1 VNGLQTPVQN
11 ANPGYRA
18 LSTEPVGPV
27 GRVSGPPRIF
37 EMNLKDHAVHRRTP
51 LIEMS
56 RAVVTAIAAQ
66 KGGTGKTALAG
77 SLASQWAYAG
87 VRTLLIDL
95 DQQANLTYAYGVD
108 PTQLEAT
115 VVDVL
120 APRNSVPA
128 EDVVVHEVH
137 GAPGLDLLPCDERAE
152 ALDTQLRSE
161 TMGVFKLKDALEPLL
176 EHYDRVLIDCPP
188 NVGELT
194 VSALLVADEIVCPV
208 KMGDSNALRGL
219 SRLSQTVEK
228 LNRRGAKVCIKK
240 LVRVE
245 CDQSQMS
252 YRLNQEALRRL
263 SRRLKLP
270 VARTQLRARAAW
282 RTAITQDVPL
292 ILLDGHDRGTR
303 EAQDDI
309 HQLAKELWPRVAF
322 PSPNEIKA
330 QRKVMSVPERR
341 AA

>member
-1 VNGLQTPVQN
+1 
-11 ANPGYRA
+11 
-18 LSTEPVGPV
+18 
-27 GRVSGPPRIF
+27 
-37 EMNLKDHAVHRRTP
+37 
-51 LIEMS
+51 MS

-108 PTQLEAT
+108 PAELDAT

-128 EDVVVHEVH
+128 EEVVLHDVH

-176 EHYDRVLIDCPP
+176 DEYERVLIDCPP

-219 SRLSQTVEK
+219 NRLSQTVEK
-228 LNRRGAKVCIKK
+228 LNKRGAGVTIKK
-240 LVRVE
+240 LVKVE
-245 CDQSQMS
+245 CDPTQMS
-252 YRLNQEALRRL
+252 YRLNQDALRRL
-263 SRRLKLP
+263 ARRLKLP
-270 VARTQLRARAAW
+270 VARTEVRARAAW

-292 ILLDGHDRGTR
+292 ILMDAHDRSTR
-303 EAQDDI
+303 EAQADV
-309 HQLAKELWPRVAF
+309 HQLAKELWPRVKF
-322 PSPNEIKA
+322 PPPEAIKA
-330 QRKVMSVPERR
+330 RRKALSVPERR

>member
-1 VNGLQTPVQN
+1 MP
-11 ANPGYRA
+11 
-18 LSTEPVGPV
+18 
-27 GRVSGPPRIF
+27 
-37 EMNLKDHAVHRRTP
+37 
-51 LIEMS
+51 

-108 PTQLEAT
+108 PADLDAT

-128 EDVVVHEVH
+128 KDVVLHEVH
-137 GAPGLDLLPCDERAE
+137 GVPGLDLLPCDERAE

-176 EHYDRVLIDCPP
+176 DRYERVLIDCPP

-228 LNRRGAKVCIKK
+228 LNRRGAGVRIKK
-240 LVRVE
+240 LVKVE
-245 CDQSQMS
+245 CDPAQTS
-252 YRLNQEALRRL
+252 YRLNQDALRRL
-263 SRRLKLP
+263 ARRLKLP
-270 VARTQLRARAAW
+270 VARTEVRARAAW
-282 RTAITQDVPL
+282 RTAITQDIPL

-303 EAQDDI
+303 EAQGDL
-309 HQLAKELWPRVAF
+309 HHLAKELWPRVKF
-322 PSPNEIKA
+322 PSPDVIKA
-330 QRKVMSVPERR
+330 KRKILAMPDTR

>member
-1 VNGLQTPVQN
+1 M
-11 ANPGYRA
+11 A
-18 LSTEPVGPV
+18 
-27 GRVSGPPRIF
+27 
-37 EMNLKDHAVHRRTP
+37 
-51 LIEMS
+51 

-87 VRTLLIDL
+87 FRTLLVDL
-95 DQQANLTYAYGVD
+95 DQQANLTYAFAVD
-108 PTQLEAT
+108 PTELEAT

-120 APRNSVPA
+120 APRNSVPV
-128 EDVVVHEVH
+128 EDVVLHRVH
-137 GAPGLDLLPCDERAE
+137 GVPDLDLLPCDERAE

-176 EHYDRVLIDCPP
+176 AEYDRVVMDCPP

-219 SRLSQTVEK
+219 SRLTQTVEK
-228 LNRRGAKVCIKK
+228 LKRRGAQVRIKS

-245 CDQSQMS
+245 CDPSQLS
-252 YRLNQEALRRL
+252 YQLNSQALKRLARRL
-263 SRRLKLP
+263 RVP
-270 VARTQLRARAAW
+270 VARTELRARAAW

-292 ILLDGHDRGTR
+292 ILLDGRDRGTR
-303 EAQDDI
+303 EAQMDV
-309 HQLAKELWPRVAF
+309 HRLARELWPRVDF
-322 PSPNEIKA
+322 PYPSEIRS
-330 QRKVMSVPERR
+330 QRKAGLATRLR

>member
-1 VNGLQTPVQN
+1 M
-11 ANPGYRA
+11 A
-18 LSTEPVGPV
+18 
-27 GRVSGPPRIF
+27 
-37 EMNLKDHAVHRRTP
+37 
-51 LIEMS
+51 

-87 VRTLLIDL
+87 FRTLLVDL
-95 DQQANLTYAYGVD
+95 DQQANLTYALAVD
-108 PTQLEAT
+108 PTALEAT

-120 APRNSVPA
+120 APRNSVPV
-128 EDVVVHEVH
+128 EDVVLHGAH
-137 GAPGLDLLPCDERAE
+137 GAPDLDLLPCDERAE

-161 TMGVFKLKDALEPLL
+161 TMGVFRLKDALEPLL
-176 EHYDRVLIDCPP
+176 DHYDRVVMDCPP

-219 SRLSQTVEK
+219 SRLTQTVEK
-228 LNRRGAKVCIKK
+228 LNRRGARVRIKS

-245 CDQSQMS
+245 CDPSQLS
-252 YRLNQEALRRL
+252 YQLNRDALRRL
-263 SRRLKLP
+263 ARRLKLP
-270 VARTQLRARAAW
+270 VARTELRARAAW

-292 ILLDGHDRGTR
+292 ILLDDRGRGTR
-303 EAQDDI
+303 EAQEDV
-309 HQLAKELWPRVAF
+309 HRLARELWPRVKF
-322 PSPNEIKA
+322 PSPAEIKM
-330 QRKVMSVPERR
+330 QRRASSALTRR

>member
-1 VNGLQTPVQN
+1 MP
-11 ANPGYRA
+11 
-18 LSTEPVGPV
+18 
-27 GRVSGPPRIF
+27 
-37 EMNLKDHAVHRRTP
+37 
-51 LIEMS
+51 

-108 PTQLEAT
+108 PAQLDAT

-128 EDVVVHEVH
+128 EDVVIHDVH

-176 EHYDRVLIDCPP
+176 KHYERVLIDCPP

-219 SRLSQTVEK
+219 HRLSQTVEK
-228 LNRRGAKVCIKK
+228 LNKRGAGVEIKK
-240 LVRVE
+240 LVKVE
-245 CDQSQMS
+245 CDPAQTS
-252 YRLNQEALRRL
+252 YRLNQDALRRL
-263 SRRLKLP
+263 ARRLKLP
-270 VARTQLRARAAW
+270 VARTEVRARAAW

-292 ILLDGHDRGTR
+292 ILMDAHDRSTR
-303 EAQDDI
+303 EAQADV
-309 HQLAKELWPRVAF
+309 HQLAKELWPRVKF
-322 PSPNEIKA
+322 PPPDAIKA
-330 QRKVMSVPERR
+330 RRR
-341 AA
+341 ATAMPEARAA

>member
-1 VNGLQTPVQN
+1 MP
-11 ANPGYRA
+11 
-18 LSTEPVGPV
+18 
-27 GRVSGPPRIF
+27 
-37 EMNLKDHAVHRRTP
+37 
-51 LIEMS
+51 

-95 DQQANLTYAYGVD
+95 DQQANLTFAYGVD
-108 PTQLEAT
+108 PTELEAT

-128 EDVVVHEVH
+128 ADVVLNELH
-137 GAPGLDLLPCDERAE
+137 GVPGLDLLPCDERAE

-176 EHYDRVLIDCPP
+176 KHYDRVLIDCPP

-219 SRLSQTVEK
+219 SRLTQTVEK
-228 LNRRGAKVCIKK
+228 INRRGASVRIKS

-245 CDQSQMS
+245 CDHSQLS

-263 SRRLKLP
+263 ARRLKVP
-270 VARTQLRARAAW
+270 VARTELRARAAW

-292 ILLDGHDRGTR
+292 ILLDSHDRGTR
-303 EAQDDI
+303 EAQTDL
-309 HQLAKELWPRVAF
+309 HRLACELWPRVQF
-322 PSPNEIKA
+322 PEPHEIKVL
-330 QRKVMSVPERR
+330 RKSGALSERR

>member
-1 VNGLQTPVQN
+1 M
-11 ANPGYRA
+11 A
-18 LSTEPVGPV
+18 
-27 GRVSGPPRIF
+27 
-37 EMNLKDHAVHRRTP
+37 
-51 LIEMS
+51 

-87 VRTLLIDL
+87 ARTLVVDL
-95 DQQANLTYAYGVD
+95 DQQANLTFAYGVD
-108 PTQLEAT
+108 PADLEAT

-128 EDVVVHEVH
+128 DAVVVRDVH

-176 EHYDRVLIDCPP
+176 ARYDRVLIDCPP

-219 SRLSQTVEK
+219 SRLTQTVEK
-228 LNRRGAKVCIKK
+228 LNRRGASVRIKS

-245 CDQSQMS
+245 CDPSQVS
-252 YRLNQEALRRL
+252 YRLNQDALRRL
-263 SRRLKLP
+263 ARRLKVS
-270 VARTQLRARAAW
+270 VARTELRARAAW

-303 EAQDDI
+303 EAQADV
-309 HQLAKELWPRVAF
+309 HRLACELWPRVKF
-322 PSPNEIKA
+322 PEPQDIRS
-330 QRKVMSVPERR
+330 QRKSTALSERR

>member
-1 VNGLQTPVQN
+1 M
-11 ANPGYRA
+11 
-18 LSTEPVGPV
+18 
-27 GRVSGPPRIF
+27 PRT
-37 EMNLKDHAVHRRTP
+37 L
-51 LIEMS
+51 
-56 RAVVTAIAAQ
+56 VTAIAAQ

-108 PTQLEAT
+108 PANLEAT
-115 VVDVL
+115 IVDVL

-128 EDVVVHEVH
+128 EDVVLRHVH
-137 GAPGLDLLPCDERAE
+137 GTPGLDLLPCDERAE

-176 EHYDRVLIDCPP
+176 QHYDRVLIDCPP

-219 SRLSQTVEK
+219 SRLTQTVEK
-228 LNRRGAKVCIKK
+228 LNRRGASVRIKS

-245 CDQSQMS
+245 CDHSQLS
-252 YRLNQEALRRL
+252 YRLNQEALRGL
-263 SRRLKLP
+263 ARRLKVP
-270 VARTQLRARAAW
+270 VARTELRARAAW

-292 ILLDGHDRGTR
+292 ILLDSHDRGTR
-303 EAQDDI
+303 EAQTDL
-309 HQLAKELWPRVAF
+309 HRLACELWPRVQF
-322 PSPNEIKA
+322 PEPHEIKA
-330 QRKVMSVPERR
+330 LRKSGALSERR